1 MNVLIF
7 AAMPSIQE
15 DQTFTKLSAAELT
28 STQTYEHCKF
38 LNCNFANVNLDG
50 LVFMDCTFEDCNLL
64 LASVG
69 NTGFQNIMFKRCKL
83 SGVNFG
89 KARDF
94 LFEVNFEGCILDNA
108 IFYQKKNKKG
118 KFTDCSMI
126 ETDLTEADL
135 TDAKFINCNLHRAF
149 FNRTILKGA
158 DLRSSYNF
166 SIDPDDNVIKKA
178 HFSLHGLPGLLGK
191 YDIKVE

>member
-1 MNVLIF
+1 MQLL
-7 AAMPSIQE
+7 QE

-28 STQTYEHCKF
+28 SAQTYEHCKF
-38 LNCNFANVNLDG
+38 VACNFANANLDG
-50 LVFMDCTFEDCNLL
+50 LVFIDCAFEDCNLL
-64 LASVG
+64 LISVG
-69 NTGFQNIMFKRCKL
+69 STGFQNVTFKHCKL

-108 IFYQKKNKKG
+108 VFYKKKNKKG
-118 KFTDCSMI
+118 RFADCSMI

-135 TDAKFINCNLHRAF
+135 TEAKFINCNLHRAF
-149 FNRTILKGA
+149 FSRTILKGA

-166 SIDPDDNVIKKA
+166 SIDPDDNIVKKA
-178 HFSLHGLPGLLGK
+178 HFSLHGLPGLLAK

>member
-1 MNVLIF
+1 MQ
-7 AAMPSIQE
+7 SICE
-15 DQTFTKLSAAELT
+15 DQTFTKLPAAHLKAA
-28 STQTYEHCKF
+28 QTYEHCKF
-38 LNCNFANVNLDG
+38 ISCDFSNAYLDG
-50 LVFMDCTFEDCNLL
+50 LVFIDCTFEDCNLL

-69 NTGFQNIMFKRCKL
+69 ATGFQNVVFKRCKL

-89 KARDF
+89 KGRDF

-135 TDAKFINCNLHRAF
+135 TEAKFINCNLHRAF
-149 FNRTILKGA
+149 FSRTILKGA

-166 SIDPDDNVIKKA
+166 SIDPDDNTVKKA
-178 HFSLHGLPGLLGK
+178 QFSLHGLPGLLGK
-191 YDIKVE
+191 YDIKIEG

>member
-1 MNVLIF
+1 MQSHL
-7 AAMPSIQE
+7 E
-15 DQTFTKLSAAELT
+15 DQTFTKISAEQLKA
-28 STQTYEHCKF
+28 TQTYEHC
-38 LNCNFANVNLDG
+38 NFISCDFCHAYLDG
-50 LVFMDCTFEDCNLL
+50 LVFMDCSFEHCNLL

-69 NTGFQNIMFKRCKL
+69 KTGFQNVVFKRCKL
-83 SGVNFG
+83 SGLNFS
-89 KARDF
+89 KASDF
-94 LFEVNFEGCILDNA
+94 LFEVNFEGSILDNA

-149 FNRTILKGA
+149 FSRTVLKGA

-166 SIDPDDNVIKKA
+166 SIDPDDNLVKKA

-191 YDIKVE
+191 YDIKVDG